1 MLSLFLRLT
10 HFFLFEWYIF
20 ARMVFVLII
29 NYAKNVH
36 SDNIDVCLKFVVSVM
51 FIAKSYMISS
61 KNHQWEVRIAI
72 E

>member
-1 MLSLFLRLT
+1 
-10 HFFLFEWYIF
+10 
-20 ARMVFVLII
+20 MVYFCSNGIFVLII